1 MKQLLLYAVIAVA
14 LIASWLS
21 MASDKHETE
30 VKMACE
36 QALGGP
42 PGRSTGAAT
51 PPVASG
57 TVTSTLVQVNEEQRT
72 CRPRTPDQ

>member
-1 MKQLLLYAVIAVA
+1 MKQLLLYAAIAIAVA
-14 LIASWLS
+14 ASWLS
-21 MASDKHETE
+21 MASDKRETE

-42 PGRSTGAAT
+42 PGRAGGSVP
-51 PPVASG
+51 PPVAAGAAASP
-57 TVTSTLVQVNEEQRT
+57 LVQVNEEQRT

>member
-1 MKQLLLYAVIAVA
+1 MKQLLLYAVIAIAVA
-14 LIASWLS
+14 ASWLS
-21 MASDKHETE
+21 MASDKHQTE

-42 PGRSTGAAT
+42 PGRSGGSPPPPAASGAA
-51 PPVASG
+51 ASP
-57 TVTSTLVQVNEEQRT
+57 LVQVNEEQRT

>member
-1 MKQLLLYAVIAVA
+1 MKQLLLYAVIAIAVA
-14 LIASWLS
+14 ASWLS

-30 VKMACE
+30 VKIACE

-42 PGRSTGAAT
+42 PGRSARAAS

-57 TVTSTLVQVNEEQRT
+57 TATSPLVQVNEEQRT